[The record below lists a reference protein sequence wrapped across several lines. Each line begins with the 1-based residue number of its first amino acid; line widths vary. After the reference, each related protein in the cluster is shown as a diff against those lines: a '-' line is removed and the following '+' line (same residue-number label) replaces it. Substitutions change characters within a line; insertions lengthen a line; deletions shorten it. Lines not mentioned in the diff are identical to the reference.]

1 MSAKKDIQPGKV
13 KRTFASDTGNVFR
26 TIPGGEVV
34 LPAHVCK
41 CKMNHTTTTPFPYLL
56 ADRRR
61 KVALPLMQLNWQQ
74 LNFRLCRPEHFLV
87 ISEWMR
93 GQMLQEVVLNK
104 RSIFLGFSITN
115 WVNQFTQFTKRYIS
129 FCIGKWFHGYLFNL
143 PCAFFFAILFM
154 SLNSNS
160 RFFFFDWFFYNFPF
174 IVITMCYV
182 NDVNDL
188 LNHVAKWL
196 PAATLKWSKS
206 PKIIVQTS
214 KKQNTDY
221 MDFRQFGT
229 LFRTAKFAPGDH

>member
-1 MSAKKDIQPGKV
+1 MSAKTDIQPGKV

-61 KVALPLMQLNWQQ
+61 KAALPLMQLNWQQ

-129 FCIGKWFHGYLFNL
+129 FCICKWFHGYLFNL
-143 PCAFFFAILFM
+143 PCAFFFLLYFLRHWIRIRVFFLLGFFTIFPL
-154 SLNSNS
+154 SLLQC
-160 RFFFFDWFFYNFPF
+160 
-174 IVITMCYV
+174 V
-182 NDVNDL
+182 
-188 LNHVAKWL
+188 
-196 PAATLKWSKS
+196 TLMMLM
-206 PKIIVQTS
+206 I
-214 KKQNTDY
+214 Y
-221 MDFRQFGT
+221 
-229 LFRTAKFAPGDH
+229 